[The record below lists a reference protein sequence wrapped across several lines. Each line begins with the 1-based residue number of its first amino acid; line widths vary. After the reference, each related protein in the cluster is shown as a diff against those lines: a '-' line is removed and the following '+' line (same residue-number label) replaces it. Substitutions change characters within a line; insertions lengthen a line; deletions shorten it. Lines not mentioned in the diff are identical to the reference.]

1 MENKIENQLNEMDNW
16 LKEEI
21 ASPTMDNPNY
31 VRKPALKLEE
41 GKIVSFIVD
50 FTEKFRKKEDTK
62 DGKTKIQ
69 AIIPVVHKGEE
80 KILWFNV
87 KNPLYQQIC
96 KLGLEGQTTFK
107 VSTTGNQSNTRYTIA
122 THITLWF
129 LNKPCTWI
137 RA

>member
-41 GKIVSFIVD
+41 GKIVSFTVD

-69 AIIPVVHKGEE
+69 AIIPVIHKGEE
-80 KILWFNV
+80 KILWLNV

-107 VSTTGNQSNTRYTIA
+107 VSTTGTQSNTRYTIV
-122 THITLWF
+122 TED
-129 LNKPCTWI
+129 
-137 RA
+137 

>member
-21 ASPTMDNPNY
+21 ASPAMDNPNY

-41 GKIVSFIVD
+41 GKIVSFTVD

-80 KILWFNV
+80 KILWLNV

-107 VSTTGNQSNTRYTIA
+107 VSTTGNQSNTRYTIV
-122 THITLWF
+122 TED
-129 LNKPCTWI
+129 
-137 RA
+137 